1 MPGGSELFAE
11 FLYCDVAVF
20 IVDLFCEFSEFL
32 HGETAVV
39 VGDSGEGFSMVD
51 VKREG
56 GFGIVGDIVWDE
68 CFKDWVVVAY
78 L

>member
-1 MPGGSELFAE
+1 
-11 FLYCDVAVF
+11 
-20 IVDLFCEFSEFL
+20 
-32 HGETAVV
+32 
-39 VGDSGEGFSMVD
+39 MVD